1 MRLLL
6 GQLPQGGLTVRER
19 LGDLIAPDWLGRI
32 SLDLAAEEDIDT
44 LGTKLLSEPDDVI
57 EDWLIVRLTVRSDRT
72 SAQSLRL
79 LGRYTRGAPQ
89 APFVS
94 SDIVGIALDV
104 ALVLTCTGGLYGLGR
119 RADGEPS
126 EEAVAHMR
134 HAMVD
139 WGFGR
144 CLSPAPGTEVGP

>member
-1 MRLLL
+1 M
-6 GQLPQGGLTVRER
+6 RER
-19 LGDLIAPDWLGRI
+19 LGDIVAADWRSRM
-32 SLDLAAEEDIDT
+32 SLALATEEDIET
-44 LGTKLLSEPDDVI
+44 IGVRLFGESDDVV
-57 EDWLIVRLTVRSDRT
+57 EDWHIVRLTVHSDRA
-72 SAQSLRL
+72 SDRSLRL
-79 LGRYTRGAPQ
+79 LGRYSRGAPQ

-94 SDIVGIALDV
+94 SDVVGIDLD
-104 ALVLTCTGGLYGLGR
+104 AAFVLTTTGGLYGLGR

-126 EEAVAHMR
+126 EVAVAHMR

>member
-1 MRLLL
+1 MH
-6 GQLPQGGLTVRER
+6 ER
-19 LGDLIAPDWLGRI
+19 LGDIIALGWRGRM
-32 SLDLAAEEDIDT
+32 SLTLATEEDIET
-44 LGTKLLSEPDDVI
+44 LGARLFGEPDDVV
-57 EDWLIVRLTVRSDRT
+57 EDWHIVRLTVHSDRA

-79 LGRYTRGAPQ
+79 LGRYTRGAPH

-94 SDIVGIALDV
+94 SDIVGIDLDA

-126 EEAVAHMR
+126 KEAVAHMR